1 MDLESGQSYE
11 SLLRHVYGYTHCAS
25 RPPCVIVIIILSEN
39 AVDMTSV
46 YTLSMVPAACLVMA
60 G

>member
-1 MDLESGQSYE
+1 MDLESRQSYE
-11 SLLRHVYGYTHCAS
+11 SLLRHDYGYTHCAS
-25 RPPCVIVIIILSEN
+25 RPPCVIVIMILSEK

-46 YTLSMVPAACLVMA
+46 CMPSMVLAACLVMA